1 MCVKR
6 IFFTKNCAFIYID
19 SGSNGKGM
27 EWDPNDSCWNL
38 RIPIPNLISAFTS
51 LFALEFEPHDIIK
64 KRISSVELTL
74 LEHKGKGMIKCFI
87 LIITVFKFVFL
98 LYQNIYSNRA
108 LCCNRQSFEVFSRQ
122 GIWLRLVY
130 NGSAKKHCE

>member
-1 MCVKR
+1 MYFSAMCVKR

-87 LIITVFKFVFL
+87 LIITVSNLFSYYIK
-98 LYQNIYSNRA
+98 IYIA
-108 LCCNRQSFEVFSRQ
+108 IECYVAIGKVLKC
-122 GIWLRLVY
+122 LVDKA
-130 NGSAKKHCE
+130 SC

>member
-1 MCVKR
+1 MYFSAMCVKR

-87 LIITVFKFVFL
+87 LIITVSNLFSYYIK
-98 LYQNIYSNRA
+98 IYIAIERYVA
-108 LCCNRQSFEVFSRQ
+108 IGKVLKC
-122 GIWLRLVY
+122 LVDKAS
-130 NGSAKKHCE
+130 G